1 MKQVP
6 VILALAASL
15 VAACGGEGD
24 DGKSLPTLQS
34 SNLAPGLYVGKDLA
48 TFDFAQVVAS
58 ASFIVLEGNQVW
70 YANGFVEPLEAAVG
84 TLQFSRLGPASG
96 SPSIEARVF
105 SGSLVSKVSAA
116 GSTALRSVD
125 VEEFG
130 SPTALRA
137 FPQAGQNLRAVG
149 VRVDASRYD
158 YGRGATVSEIVGSWR
173 RASPYATVASP
184 SDPAL
189 VISSSGTIS
198 GTDSTGCQVSGALAP
213 RVSGKNVFDVTL
225 VLSTG
230 CQSAGQYV
238 GVAVRYLD
246 VVDSRS
252 PPTTRPI
259 LLIEAVRADNLAIY
273 HRKLQ

>member
-1 MKQVP
+1 MKQIP
-6 VILALAASL
+6 VILVLAASL
-15 VAACGGEGD
+15 VAACGGGGD
-24 DGKSLPTLQS
+24 DGKSLPTLQP

-84 TLQFSRLGPASG
+84 TLQFSRLGPAFG
-96 SPSIEARVF
+96 SPSIEVRVF

-125 VEEFG
+125 VEEFA
-130 SPTALRA
+130 SPSALRA
-137 FPQAGQNLRAVG
+137 FPQAGNLRGG

-158 YGRGATVSEIVGSWR
+158 YDRGATVSEIVGNWR

-198 GTDSTGCQVSGALAP
+198 GTDSTGCQVSGALVP

-246 VVDSRS
+246 VVDRGL